1 MEVSELDSKGRV
13 EGMCLGWVKKK
24 FKLKVTE
31 QTGSYQSLEDGGKG
45 EIVIK
50 PYKLSVI
57 RRLIS
62 GDLVYSM
69 MTVASSNVLHT

>member
-1 MEVSELDSKGRV
+1 MPSTIL
-13 EGMCLGWVKKK
+13 KKK